1 MIARF
6 IVPMIAAYVSLLW
19 AGATGY
25 EFKPGLKIDAPI
37 ITPTNPELR

>member
-1 MIARF
+1 MIAKMILPAITAF
-6 IVPMIAAYVSLLW
+6 ISLLW

-25 EFKPGLKIDAPI
+25 EFRPGLKIDAPI

>member
-1 MIARF
+1 MTKLL
-6 IVPMIAAYVSLLW
+6 VPVITAYISLLW

-25 EFKPGLKIDAPI
+25 EFRPGLKIDAPI